1 MERAVTRFA
10 TNAAVFGSGQREEQD
25 GRTVHWGEMWRHE
38 MLDALERDPIVIVPV
53 GSVEQHGPHCPM
65 DVDISHTQALA
76 VDVALAITDF
86 PVIVAP
92 PAWIGL
98 THYNMGEV
106 GTITV
111 SPETYIAYLSDI
123 VRSIWANGFHRIIML
138 NGHGGN
144 RDITRV
150 VSTKL
155 AEEDLWALAITYW
168 EMVPDILTA
177 EAETDP
183 GFIGHGGEWETSL
196 QLYLR
201 PALIDRERMVADPER
216 PGFSDEIRRF
226 ASFPERRR
234 EREHGVHGSPL
245 TARAEKGE
253 RLFTAA
259 RDMLIEVCREYHA
272 LPVRGYREFGSHCP

>member
-1 MERAVTRFA
+1 MISDVS
-10 TNAAVFGSGQREEQD
+10 VFGKGQRSRGE
-25 GRTVHWGEMWRHE
+25 RTVHWQEMWRHE
-38 MLDALERDPIVIVPV
+38 LLDALERQPVVIMPS

-76 VDVALAITDF
+76 VETALAIDDF

-92 PAWIGL
+92 PLWIGL

-106 GTITV
+106 GTITLGV
-111 SPETYIAYLSDI
+111 ETYIAYVSD
-123 VRSIWANGFHRIIML
+123 VCRSIHANGFERIILL

-144 RDITRV
+144 RAINQV

-155 AEEDLWALAITYW
+155 AEEDIWVLAITYW
-168 EMVPDILTA
+168 EMSWDVLNNA
-177 EAETDP
+177 EADP

-201 PALIDRERMVADPER
+201 PDLIDRSRMVADPER
-216 PGFSDEIRRF
+216 PGLSAEIQKF
-226 ASFPERRR
+226 ASFPERRK
-234 EREHGVHGSPL
+234 EREHGVHGDPT
-245 TARAEKGE
+245 TASAEKGQ
-253 RLFTAA
+253 RLFEHSKSQ
-259 RDMLIEVCREYHA
+259 LIDVCRQLHH

>member
-1 MERAVTRFA
+1 MVTDVS
-10 TNAAVFGSGQREEQD
+10 VFGRGQRVAS
-25 GRTVHWGEMWRHE
+25 GKPVHWQEMWRHE
-38 MLDALERDPIVIVPV
+38 LLEALNHEPVVIVPL

-76 VDVALAITDF
+76 TETALAIKEF

-92 PAWIGL
+92 PVWIGL

-106 GTITV
+106 GTITASV
-111 SPETYIAYLSDI
+111 ETFIALLADI
-123 VRSIWANGFHRIIML
+123 CRSIWANGFRRIITV

-144 RDITRV
+144 RDISRV

-155 AEEDLWALAITYW
+155 AEEDIWVLPITYW
-168 EMVPDILTA
+168 EMVPEVLNDYA
-177 EAETDP
+177 DTDH

-201 PALIDRERMVADPER
+201 PTMIDREKMVPDRER

-226 ASFPERRR
+226 TGFQERRR
-234 EREHGVHGSPL
+234 EREHGVHGNPM
-245 TARAEKGE
+245 TASAEKGE

-259 RDMLIEVCREYHA
+259 REKLIQVCREYHE